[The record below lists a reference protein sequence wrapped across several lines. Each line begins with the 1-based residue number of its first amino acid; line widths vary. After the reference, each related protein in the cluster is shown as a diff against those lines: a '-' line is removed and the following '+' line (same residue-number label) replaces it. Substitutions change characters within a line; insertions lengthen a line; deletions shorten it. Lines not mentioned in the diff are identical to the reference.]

1 MKKVIFTFF
10 HHFLAC
16 EDRGRQAVHNHV
28 AQGAVG
34 GVENGHNVSDAVGP
48 AKYADI
54 LEAHS
59 TIPGGYTIF
68 THKQGNMLIF

>member
-1 MKKVIFTFF
+1 M
-10 HHFLAC
+10 
-16 EDRGRQAVHNHV
+16 